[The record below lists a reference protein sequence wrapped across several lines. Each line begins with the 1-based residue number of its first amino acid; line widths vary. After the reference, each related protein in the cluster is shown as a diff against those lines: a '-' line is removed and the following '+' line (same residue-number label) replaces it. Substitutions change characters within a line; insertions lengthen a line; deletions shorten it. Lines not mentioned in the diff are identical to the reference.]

1 MTILSDCIKGLNLK
15 IPKWKRKN
23 YQMSSEKETKMHD
36 LGDSNKIESLVFRKG
51 ITTLTNKNFHGV
63 NG

>member
-1 MTILSDCIKGLNLK
+1 MTILSDCIKGFNLK
-15 IPKWKRKN
+15 IPRWKRN
-23 YQMSSEKETKMHD
+23 ISEKETKMHD
-36 LGDSNKIESLVFRKG
+36 LGDSNKIKSLVFRKG